1 MWIGSVQR
9 LWQNAQSRADK
20 TENLLTQILWIH
32 QISLTQFDVFMFRIW
47 QGVDVNS
54 FDLTIGGHMCNK
66 SIDARGYINTALWI
80 VVVDEPCDQ
89 QVLMEIMALTGFGSV
104 GVI

>member
-1 MWIGSVQR
+1 MQTRQR
-9 LWQNAQSRADK
+9 
-20 TENLLTQILWIH
+20 TCLTQTLWIH
-32 QISLTQFDVFMFRIW
+32 QINLTEFDVFMFRIW
-47 QGVDVNS
+47 QGADVNS